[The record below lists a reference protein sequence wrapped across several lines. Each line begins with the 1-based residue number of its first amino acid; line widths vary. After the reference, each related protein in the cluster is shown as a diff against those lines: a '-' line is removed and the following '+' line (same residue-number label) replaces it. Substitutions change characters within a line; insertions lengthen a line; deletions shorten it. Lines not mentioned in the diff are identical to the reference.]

1 MLEKFFG
8 PSPIPTILGYVG
20 GGLLDARVLIE
31 TNGHPET
38 IGAWLTL
45 AIGVVWMAQGRWT
58 KQVNMSNAH
67 DPMAVAQKTPT
78 P

>member
-1 MLEKFFG
+1 M
-8 PSPIPTILGYVG
+8 PTILGYLG

-31 TNGHPET
+31 THGQPET

-58 KQVNMSNAH
+58 KQVNMSNA
-67 DPMAVAQKTPT
+67 PNPVAEHMVKSTP
-78 P
+78 